1 MSAET
6 EIRSRINL
14 KGKITFAEFMDIAMF
29 SPEYGYYN
37 SPRIWGVQGDY
48 YTSPMVHPCFSAML
62 AIQLFQMW
70 DVLDKPNPFHVV
82 ELGCGNGILGEC
94 ILSYSRNF

>member
-1 MSAET
+1 MALKEVLDMSVET
-6 EIRSRINL
+6 EIRSLINL

-48 YTSPMVHPCFSAML
+48 YTSPMVHPCYSAMQ
-62 AIQLFQMW
+62 AIQLFQISH
-70 DVLDKPNPFHVV
+70 VIEKPDTYHLV
-82 ELGCGNGILGEC
+82 EV
-94 ILSYSRNF
+94 R